1 LQNKKLQRC
10 FAKKNLQ
17 KSVRQHP
24 VTLRDL
30 NKKLQRCNFLMF
42 QEFFDVSGVLQF
54 FDVSG
59 PKKSS
64 TRFSLTAAVSVGKSF

>member
-1 LQNKKLQRC
+1 
-10 FAKKNLQ
+10 
-17 KSVRQHP
+17 
-24 VTLRDL
+24 
-30 NKKLQRCNFLMF
+30 MF